1 VVERAAVNR
10 LVAGSSPAAGA
21 ILCAKHSY
29 TEQRVQA
36 GHTPTYGQK
45 AKFAD
50 MESDDS
56 VAGLGEYDQAN
67 GEYWR
72 ALTCLVGAG
81 KSSHQAEPMIV
92 DIPPPDLEA
101 TPSDPIQ
108 SAFMTGVQ
116 LLESGRASLLLR
128 DVSEPVLVV
137 TASVGIDSSVIS
149 SIRVPIGQGVAGI
162 VAERGISLYGAL
174 NGSTFLCAPIVTD
187 RGIEGVLNLTDRR
200 GGKQYTTE
208 HVAAAS
214 SVAAH
219 IARLLEFGRNA
230 SKDTVSGLPNRRA
243 FESALDRE
251 MARSKRTG
259 NPFAIVFIDL
269 DNLKEVNDRFG
280 HTKGDEVIKNVGD
293 ALQRV
298 LRPYDFAGRYGGDE
312 FALLLGAPSDS
323 ESGIAWRI
331 SEAVA
336 EIASQLQVGITISVG
351 VAHCPIDG
359 INANQLVAK
368 ADSRMYDNKRMK
380 KSLSSESS

>member
-1 VVERAAVNR
+1 
-10 LVAGSSPAAGA
+10 
-21 ILCAKHSY
+21 
-29 TEQRVQA
+29 
-36 GHTPTYGQK
+36 
-45 AKFAD
+45 
-50 MESDDS
+50 
-56 VAGLGEYDQAN
+56 
-67 GEYWR
+67 
-72 ALTCLVGAG
+72 
-81 KSSHQAEPMIV
+81 MIV
-92 DIPPPDLEA
+92 DISPPHLDS
-101 TPSDPIQ
+101 TPSDPVQ
-108 SAFMTGVQ
+108 SAFLTGVQ

-128 DVSEPVLVV
+128 DLNEPVLVV
-137 TASVGIDSSVIS
+137 SASVGIEPSVVS
-149 SIRVPIGQGVAGI
+149 SIRVPIGQGVAGV
-162 VAERGISLYGAL
+162 VAERGVSLYGAL
-174 NGSTFLCAPIVTD
+174 NGSTFLCAPIITD
-187 RGIEGVLNLTDRR
+187 RGVEGVLNLTDRR
-200 GGKQYTTE
+200 GGKQYTAE

-230 SKDTVSGLPNRRA
+230 AQDTVSGLPNRRA
-243 FESALDRE
+243 FEAALDRE

-280 HTKGDEVIKNVGD
+280 HTKGDEVIRSVGD

-323 ESGIAWRI
+323 GSGIAWRI

-359 INANQLVAK
+359 TNASQLVAK
-368 ADSRMYDNKRMK
+368 ADSRMYDNKRTK